1 MLRKAASLLLA
12 LYAAGSLIVV
22 AVGLAGVHVP
32 PPVTALM
39 TSLAF
44 SFALI
49 HGADRLGWKKIV
61 LLVGLTFGISLAL
74 ESIGVATGLIY
85 GPYHYTA
92 KLGPKFL
99 GLVPY
104 LIPLAWFMM
113 IYPSFVIATRV
124 TPVHLP
130 IWLRGFTLA
139 AVAALAMTAWDLA
152 MDPFMVLAKH
162 WVWDSPGAYFGIPV
176 QNFIGWWATSFLTIG
191 AFFWLARPFERLEA
205 TPQDHHFTRLAIF
218 SYAITAASSL
228 ATDLTLGLDG
238 PALVGFFAMLP
249 WILLGLFSQN
259 RPGL

>member
-1 MLRKAASLLLA
+1 MLRKAASLLLY

-22 AVGLAGVHVP
+22 TVGLVGVHVS

-44 SFALI
+44 SFALL
-49 HGADRLGWKKIV
+49 HGADRLGWKKTV

-113 IYPSFVIATRV
+113 MYPSFMIATRV
-124 TPVHLP
+124 TPPGLP
-130 IWLRGFTLA
+130 ACLRSFSVA
-139 AVAALAMTAWDLA
+139 ALAALAMTAWDLA
-152 MDPFMVLAKH
+152 MDPFMVFAEH

-191 AFFWLARPFERLEA
+191 AFIWLARPFERLEA
-205 TPQDHHFTRLAIF
+205 SPVDHRFTRLAIF

-238 PALVGFFAMLP
+238 PALVGLYAMFP

-259 RPGL
+259 